1 MRIARKVFRVVDD
14 VSFGWLLTSF
24 LIMVAVFGLLYW
36 YLSDIGHG
44 VGQNNEPVTNVSILT
59 GIYFSIV
66 TVSSLGYGDFHPIG
80 FSKILVSVE
89 VLLGLAFIGV
99 MIAKLTS
106 GSLSNLVS
114 RLFVSDTRKQ
124 LNKFVSMF
132 NQIETRFREI
142 LREISPVYHRVPD
155 LPSGSTEN
163 RKQSRERI
171 STTTIPSKFREST
184 LDLKKSCAELRDYF
198 RRETNESI
206 YFRLAPAG
214 SVIELANVVR
224 ETLFYVSQCIMALP
238 LRSDPTI
245 FDDILNKS
253 NREAISEAVDCQKE
267 ICLMFVEHSK
277 DDKVKKAFDEVEEIC
292 RQVSLSY
299 FQVPDDK
306 PDQVA
311 YGSSEPQSLGSG

>member
-14 VSFGWLLTSF
+14 VSFGWLLISF
-24 LIMVAVFGLLYW
+24 LIIVAVFGLLYW
-36 YLSDIGHG
+36 CLSDIGHG

-66 TVSSLGYGDFHPIG
+66 TISSLGYGDFHPIG
-80 FSKILVSVE
+80 LSKILVSVE

-106 GSLSNLVS
+106 RSLSNLVS
-114 RLFVSDTRKQ
+114 RLFVSDTKKQ
-124 LNKFVSMF
+124 LTEFVSMF

-155 LPSGSTEN
+155 LPSESDEN
-163 RKQSRERI
+163 RNQSRERI
-171 STTTIPSKFREST
+171 PATTILSKFKEST

-198 RRETNESI
+198 SRETNEDI
-206 YFRLAPAG
+206 YFKLAPAE
-214 SVIELANVVR
+214 SVIELANIVR
-224 ETLFYVSQCIMALP
+224 ETLFNVSQCIMALP

-245 FDDILNKS
+245 FDDILNKP

-267 ICLMFVEHSK
+267 ICLIFVENSK
-277 DDKVKKAFDEVEEIC
+277 DDKVKKAFNEVEEIC

-306 PDQVA
+306 PDQIVPE
-311 YGSSEPQSLGSG
+311 SSEPQSIGSG